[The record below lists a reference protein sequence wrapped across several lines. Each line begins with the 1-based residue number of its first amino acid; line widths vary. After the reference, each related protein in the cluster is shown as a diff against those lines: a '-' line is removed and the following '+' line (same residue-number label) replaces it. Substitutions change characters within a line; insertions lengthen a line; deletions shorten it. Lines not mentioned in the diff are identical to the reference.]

1 MPRRLLLALLLVA
14 GRLASAAEPPPGTIL
29 EPLAAPATPSAR
41 VHAEARRIL
50 EQMKASRYSH
60 TTRVDEEEGTYELDC
75 SGLAT
80 VVLKAGAPRSLAAVP
95 HAARRKRPLAF
106 EFHDA
111 FAAAPADEKGAAAW
125 LRVERLADSRPG
137 DLIAWRRQEITPGE
151 STGHVAIVDA
161 VPAREDDGQFR
172 VVVIDSTGKPHGDD
186 SRKEGVT
193 GVGRGTMWFT
203 VDAAGR
209 PAAFRWRA
217 RDGALNRPPIAI
229 GRAMDREP
237 AQEPGATEPQPA
249 SLPEPRPQGR

>member
-1 MPRRLLLALLLVA
+1 MTRRPRAWAILLALLGA
-14 GRLASAAEPPPGTIL
+14 GMPARAAEPETVPPAG
-29 EPLAAPATPSAR
+29 PAVAPPDAAAAESSP

-50 EQMKASRYSH
+50 AQMKDTRYSH
-60 TTRVDEEEGTYELDC
+60 TTRVDEAEGTYELDC

-80 VVLKAGAPRSLAAVP
+80 ILLKAAAPRSLAAVP

-111 FAAAPADEKGAAAW
+111 FAAAPADETKAAGW
-125 LRVERLADSRPG
+125 RRVERLADARPG
-137 DLIAWRRQEITPGE
+137 DLIAWRRQEIIPGE
-151 STGHVAIVDA
+151 STGHVAILDA
-161 VPAREDDGQFR
+161 APVREDDGQFR

-186 SRKEGVT
+186 TRKEGAT

-217 RDGALNRPPIAI
+217 RDGALNRPPLAI
-229 GRAMDREP
+229 GRAMGKVTADGDR
-237 AQEPGATEPQPA
+237 
-249 SLPEPRPQGR
+249 

>member
-1 MPRRLLLALLLVA
+1 MANPGPLRMLMLTAGLSCVAALV
-14 GRLASAAEPPPGTIL
+14 SVAAEPVPAPPA
-29 EPLAAPATPSAR
+29 EAPATPSAR

-50 EQMKASRYSH
+50 DQMKGSRYSH

-80 VVLKAGAPRSLAAVP
+80 VVLRAAAPRSLAAVP

-111 FAAAPADEKGAAAW
+111 FAAAPAEEKGAKEW
-125 LRVERLADSRPG
+125 QRVERLADARPG
-137 DLIAWRRQEITPGE
+137 DLIAWRRKEITPGE

-161 VPAREDDGQFR
+161 APVREDDGQFR

-186 SRKEGVT
+186 TRKDGAT
-193 GVGRGTMWFT
+193 GVGRGTMWFA
-203 VDAAGR
+203 VDATGR
-209 PAAFRWRA
+209 PEAFRWRA

-229 GRAMDREP
+229 GRAV
-237 AQEPGATEPQPA
+237 QEGTADE
-249 SLPEPRPQGR
+249 RR